1 MVPQN
6 VSLPDIMEDRKRQLR
21 HTIAHF
27 TRLLEQCSDP
37 ELAETYRAE
46 IAAAEAML
54 AEIDDD
60 PSEGSEE
67 P

>member
-1 MVPQN
+1 
-6 VSLPDIMEDRKRQLR
+6 MEDRKRQLR

-27 TRLLEQCSDP
+27 TRLLEDCTDP
-37 ELAETYRAE
+37 GLAETYRAE

-60 PSEGSEE
+60 TEE
-67 P
+67 PQEP